1 MSPNYNTTKYVWT
14 DFGGVLTPPVSHT
27 MRVFCQKYG
36 LTESQLRAGFEAV
49 AHNHNL
55 TDPLELVDTPLMS
68 EKEWL
73 NEISEQVGGAFQ
85 LDTLADD
92 WFRDREPNAS
102 WVAYLHEIKAHG
114 VKVGLISNMVPT
126 WDSHWR
132 AMLNEPDLFDDIVL
146 SFEIGYRKP
155 QRGIYEYAAELA
167 GVNPAQCILI
177 DDLARNCEG
186 ARAAGWDAIE
196 FTTTEECVKQLH
208 PLLSPAEE
216 TV

>member
-1 MSPNYNTTKYVWT
+1 MSPDYNTPKYVWT

-49 AHNHNL
+49 ARNHNL

-73 NEISEQVGGAFQ
+73 SEISEQVGGAFQ

-126 WDSHWR
+126 WDNHWR

-146 SFEIGYRKP
+146 SFEVGRPCSRVGCHRIHHNRRVCETAAPPALTGRGNSLNPVTGRSPNERKTH
-155 QRGIYEYAAELA
+155 G
-167 GVNPAQCILI
+167 
-177 DDLARNCEG
+177 
-186 ARAAGWDAIE
+186 
-196 FTTTEECVKQLH
+196 
-208 PLLSPAEE
+208 
-216 TV
+216 